1 MARAALDRLSR
12 KLRKAGRHMAVLDP
26 PVRHRARIKAKKLR
40 YAAEFFAETFGRH
53 AKKRRAKFIASLAK
67 LQDTLGDLNDLTV
80 GYRTLIDAT
89 GEDAA
94 LTSGA
99 GCACDKQDSDEVRL
113 LQKAVC
119 SYKDWR
125 HAKAF
130 WQ

>member
-67 LQDTLGDLNDLTV
+67 LQDALGDLNDLTIAH
-80 GYRTLIDAT
+80 RTLLKIA

-94 LTSGA
+94 LAFRSERA
-99 GCACDKQDSDEVRL
+99 VDKRDRDEAHL
-113 LQKAVC
+113 LRMAV
-119 SYKDWR
+119 SAYKDWR
-125 HAKAF
+125 RGKTF
-130 WQ
+130 WR